1 MSPADCACVLVAGGL
16 GERLGYSGIKVAL
29 PTEITTGTTYLGL
42 YCKEIL
48 ALQASSN
55 ALAGTSNVVPLA
67 IMTSDDTHQRT
78 VDLLAA
84 NDNFGMAEGQVR
96 RHTHYAGFGYLVVPC
111 TVVACVEW
119 SLLTHSPHALPPP
132 PHPLPP
138 LSRSFS

>member
-1 MSPADCACVLVAGGL
+1 MLPLCCCLPASPPPPPVPRGTPTVADCACVLVAGGL

-29 PTEITTGTTYLGL
+29 PTETTTGTTYLGL

-84 NDNFGMAEGQVR
+84 NGNFGMAEGQVR
-96 RHTHYAGFGYLVVPC
+96 ESGPGAVC
-111 TVVACVEW
+111 
-119 SLLTHSPHALPPP
+119 
-132 PHPLPP
+132 PLQPD
-138 LSRSFS
+138 